1 MPDTGEAIGRGLVV
15 GFRQGTGD
23 AAEGPWYG
31 NSVFGQEDER
41 RRDHNE
47 AFKRQ
52 GSLVPPLQEAPGTSS
67 NSHNSEQPPGGGEK
81 GRKLVNKLK
90 HPIKP

>member
-47 AFKRQ
+47 AFKR
-52 GSLVPPLQEAPGTSS
+52 
-67 NSHNSEQPPGGGEK
+67 
-81 GRKLVNKLK
+81 
-90 HPIKP
+90 